1 MKLKHYEIVTRV
13 EFLSEPVGDILRRY
27 TTIKRYAYILH
38 DKDQD
43 ASPHYHIYVNFGG
56 SGVDSKIVAGWFGLQ
71 ESQVNRVK
79 GRATD
84 MLEYLTHSN
93 PSQKHKYQYSPS
105 EVISNF
111 DFEEEIKKSKIVGN
125 FKEYSYAE
133 QLQYID
139 TLPVNDKVTAFNKL
153 EKLWKMHC
161 KLMTLNPDRDI
172 DVMFVYGKAGSGK
185 TTFAKQYAERQRYD
199 VAISSAGNDVFQDYL
214 GQRCM
219 ILDDFRDNSLDSNID
234 TSFVELLKM
243 IDPYT
248 SSTVKGRYNNKI
260 FTGELII
267 ITSTVPLSYWFKY
280 YQSYKRE
287 DLQQLYRR
295 ISYYAVV
302 SEQFIEIYNAI
313 DGNGR
318 PTGPCTVVRN
328 EVAAF
333 KNKPREKKRNLDDT
347 FAKHFEVVPFE
358 EWLDDKNG
366 GG

>member
-248 SSTVKGRYNNKI
+248 SSTVKGRYNMISLLNGY
-260 FTGELII
+260 TLTLI
-267 ITSTVPLSYWFKY
+267 SS
-280 YQSYKRE
+280 
-287 DLQQLYRR
+287 
-295 ISYYAVV
+295 
-302 SEQFIEIYNAI
+302 
-313 DGNGR
+313 
-318 PTGPCTVVRN
+318 
-328 EVAAF
+328 
-333 KNKPREKKRNLDDT
+333 
-347 FAKHFEVVPFE
+347 
-358 EWLDDKNG
+358 
-366 GG
+366 